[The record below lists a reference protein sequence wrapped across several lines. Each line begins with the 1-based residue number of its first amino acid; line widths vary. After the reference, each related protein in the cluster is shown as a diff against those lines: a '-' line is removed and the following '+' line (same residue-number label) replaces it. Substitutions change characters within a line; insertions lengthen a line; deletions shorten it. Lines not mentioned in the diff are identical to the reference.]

1 MDIEL
6 LRNFLE
12 IARLGSMTKAASSLH
27 ISQPT
32 LSVQMKSLEEVLG
45 RKLFRK
51 EGRNLVMTEEGELL
65 ERRAA
70 DIIGLTDKTLSEFRA
85 LSDSLGGDVRIG
97 CAESVLI
104 DHLALAVKK
113 IKKKRPFLRC
123 YITSGDTAIVTS
135 ILEQGLIDF
144 AIIVEPPDLD
154 RYDSIRIPGVDTW
167 CAVIPEDSPLA
178 AKKSLTFDYIKNEPI
193 IMSKQSFLADLP
205 RWCGSRRNE
214 LTIFGYLNLFYN
226 GTRFV
231 KNHMAI
237 LLTFAGLAE
246 SGNGLAVR
254 PLSPVLSNRMYI
266 VWKKRQIFSPAARD
280 LLEILRENAE
290 KEPVNE

>member
-1 MDIEL
+1 
-6 LRNFLE
+6 
-12 IARLGSMTKAASSLH
+12 
-27 ISQPT
+27 
-32 LSVQMKSLEEVLG
+32 
-45 RKLFRK
+45 
-51 EGRNLVMTEEGELL
+51 
-65 ERRAA
+65 
-70 DIIGLTDKTLSEFRA
+70 
-85 LSDSLGGDVRIG
+85 
-97 CAESVLI
+97 
-104 DHLALAVKK
+104 
-113 IKKKRPFLRC
+113 
-123 YITSGDTAIVTS
+123 
-135 ILEQGLIDF
+135 
-144 AIIVEPPDLD
+144 
-154 RYDSIRIPGVDTW
+154 
-167 CAVIPEDSPLA
+167 
-178 AKKSLTFDYIKNEPI
+178 
-193 IMSKQSFLADLP
+193 MSKQSFLADLP